1 MGSAAAS
8 AAGQRLISYCVRR
21 TPDASARPTRRTGE
35 RASIEDMTPPSDPTT
50 AALRASDAE
59 REAVATRLREAAS
72 TGHLTITEA
81 DERQA
86 AAYAAVTREELV
98 PLTADL
104 PITAAVPPPARP
116 SRRGPLTDGSRR
128 RIAVHATVVGFLAVF
143 FVTRWVM
150 DPEPWFW
157 PAWPMFW
164 LGLSL
169 LVHHRVATRTATPP
183 ATA

>member
-1 MGSAAAS
+1 M
-8 AAGQRLISYCVRR
+8 RR
-21 TPDASARPTRRTGE
+21 ARA
-35 RASIEDMTPPSDPTT
+35 RASIECMTTPPNPATPG
-50 AALRASDAE
+50 LRASDAD

-72 TGHLTITEA
+72 TGHLTIDEA

-104 PITAAVPPPARP
+104 PAERKPAPPAARP
-116 SRRGPLTDGSRR
+116 RGRRRGPLTDAARR
-128 RIAVHATVVGFLAVF
+128 RLAVHAAVVGFLAVF
-143 FVTRWVM
+143 LVTRWAI

-169 LVHHRVATRTATPP
+169 LVHHRMASRAALP
-183 ATA
+183 AAA

>member
-1 MGSAAAS
+1 MT
-8 AAGQRLISYCVRR
+8 
-21 TPDASARPTRRTGE
+21 TPSN
-35 RASIEDMTPPSDPTT
+35 PTT
-50 AALRASDAE
+50 TALRASDAE
-59 REAVATRLREAAS
+59 REAVASRLREAAT
-72 TGHLTITEA
+72 TGHLTIAEA

-104 PITAAVPPPARP
+104 PTTAAAVEPPARP
-116 SRRGPLTDGSRR
+116 SRRGPLTEASRR
-128 RIAVHATVVGFLAVF
+128 RLAVHATVVGFLAVF

-169 LVHHRVATRTATPP
+169 LLHHRVATRTATEVRV
-183 ATA
+183 